1 MRRMLSAAVM
11 VAQLGGGSNSGTGPV
26 SPSVLAT
33 SMTVMSAPG
42 RGTLE
47 LLVLW
52 RGAPGWFMRT
62 GGQGG
67 SGSSSSGGGLE
78 GGLQVRVES
87 ISQGGVSL
95 NLRFEPKSRRL
106 WILDREVALNDGNVV
121 LVDGVDEAAG
131 PRVVA
136 TLHIDPAFDTAVDLP
151 PGMPGGPPGA
161 RRPDAVPA
169 QTFIRRAPEL
179 VEFLQC
185 DVRAPNANAYE
196 QKIFDM
202 WCSWVTGP

>member
-26 SPSVLAT
+26 SPAVLAT
-33 SMTVMSAPG
+33 TMAVMNTPG
-42 RGTLE
+42 RGTLD

-52 RGAPGWFMRT
+52 RGTPGWFMRT

-67 SGSSSSGGGLE
+67 GGSSSSGGGVEAGLE
-78 GGLQVRVES
+78 VRVER

-106 WILDREVALNDGNVV
+106 WILDKEIVLGNANVV
-121 LVDGVDEAAG
+121 LVDGVDETAG
-131 PRVVA
+131 PRVVG
-136 TLHIDPAFDTAVDLP
+136 TLHIDPGFDTAVDLP
-151 PGMPGGPPGA
+151 PAMPSGPRGAQRPG
-161 RRPDAVPA
+161 AVPA

-179 VEFLQC
+179 VSFLQC
-185 DVRAPNANAYE
+185 DVRAPNASVYE

-202 WCSWVTGP
+202 WCSWVTEP

>member
-1 MRRMLSAAVM
+1 MRRLMSAAVM

-26 SPSVLAT
+26 SPAVLAT
-33 SMTVMSAPG
+33 TMTVMNAPG
-42 RGTLE
+42 IGTLD

-52 RGAPGWFMRT
+52 RGTPGWFMRT

-67 SGSSSSGGGLE
+67 GGSSSSGGDVE
-78 GGLQVRVES
+78 NGLQVRVEW
-87 ISQGGVSL
+87 ISQGGVRL

-106 WILDREVALNDGNVV
+106 WILDKEIVLDDANVV
-121 LVDGVDEAAG
+121 LVDGVDETAG

-136 TLHIDPAFDTAVDLP
+136 TLHIDPGFDTAVDLP
-151 PGMPGGPPGA
+151 PRMPGGPRGALPG
-161 RRPDAVPA
+161 AVPA

-179 VEFLQC
+179 VSFLQC
-185 DVRAPNANAYE
+185 DARAPNASAYE

-202 WCSWVTGP
+202 WCSWVTEP